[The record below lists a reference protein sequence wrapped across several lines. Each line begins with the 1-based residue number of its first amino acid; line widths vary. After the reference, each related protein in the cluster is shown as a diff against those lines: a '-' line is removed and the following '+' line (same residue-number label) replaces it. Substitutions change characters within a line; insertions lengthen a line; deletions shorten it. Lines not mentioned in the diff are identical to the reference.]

1 MYKMAT
7 PLPKTTLEQWAVLA
21 AVVDQGGYAQA
32 AGALHRSQSAV
43 SYAVSRLQEELDL
56 PLLVL
61 EGRKAVLTP
70 HGQTLLQR
78 ARGILRDLNTLELLA
93 RSLKQGWEPQLTL
106 VVDAAFPRERLLK
119 IVAELQQLCP
129 NTQMQLS
136 DAVLSGAEES
146 ITEGLA
152 DVVVTAHVPKGY
164 FGEFLMDVTFV
175 AVARPEHPLFSVEH
189 ELSFDDLTRHVQV
202 VVRDS
207 GLRSPRDEGWLGAER
222 RCTVSSMEA
231 SLATVDAGLAYAWLP
246 EHVVAESLRNGTLK
260 LLPLVTGK
268 ERRVPLHLVLVQGE
282 VAGPA
287 ARAAIECF
295 QRHIPVSAR
304 ADDALPQ

>member
-1 MYKMAT
+1 MPA
-7 PLPKTTLEQWAVLA
+7 PLPKTNLEQWAVLA

-32 AGALHRSQSAV
+32 AASLHRSQSAV
-43 SYAVSRLQEELDL
+43 SYAVSRLHDELDL
-56 PLLVL
+56 PLLAI

-70 HGQTLLQR
+70 HGQILLQR

-93 RSLKQGWEPQLTL
+93 QSLKQGWEPELTL

-136 DAVLSGAEES
+136 DAILSGAEEA

-152 DVVVTAHVPKGY
+152 DVVVTSHVPNGY
-164 FGEFLMDVTFV
+164 FGEFLVDVTFV
-175 AVARPEHPLFSVEH
+175 AVAWPEHPLFSVGH

-207 GLRSPRDEGWLGAER
+207 GVKHPRDEGWLGAER

-231 SLATVDAGLAYAWLP
+231 SLATVMVGLVFVWLFVF
-246 EHVVAESLRNGTLK
+246 VVVVSLCFGLLNA
-260 LLPLVTGK
+260 LPLATGK

-287 ARAAIECF
+287 ARAAVECF
-295 QRHIPVSAR
+295 QRHMPVTAR
-304 ADDALPQ
+304 EGA

>member
-1 MYKMAT
+1 MAA
-7 PLPKTTLEQWAVLA
+7 PLPKTDLEQWAVLA
-21 AVVDQGGYAQA
+21 AVVDRGGYAQA
-32 AGALHRSQSAV
+32 ATALHRSQSAV

-56 PLLVL
+56 PLLAI

-78 ARGILRDLNTLELLA
+78 ARSILRDLNTLELLA

-136 DAVLSGAEES
+136 DAVLSGAEEA

-152 DVVVTAHVPKGY
+152 DVVVTAHVPNGY
-164 FGEFLMDVTFV
+164 FGEFLVDVTFV
-175 AVARPEHPLFSVEH
+175 AVARPEHPLFAVGH

-207 GLRSPRDEGWLGAER
+207 GVKHPRDEGWLGAER

-231 SLATVDAGLAYAWLP
+231 SLATVKAGLAYAWLP

-260 LLPLVTGK
+260 PLPLVTGK

-287 ARAAIECF
+287 ARAAVECF

-304 ADDALPQ
+304 EGA

>member
-1 MYKMAT
+1 MST
-7 PLPKTTLEQWAVLA
+7 PLPKTSLEQWAVLA

-32 AGALHRSQSAV
+32 ATALHRSQSAV

-56 PLLVL
+56 PLLAI

-70 HGQTLLQR
+70 NGQTLLQR

-136 DAVLSGAEES
+136 DAVLSGAEEA

-152 DVVVTAHVPKGY
+152 DVVVTAHVPNGY
-164 FGEFLMDVTFV
+164 FGEFLVDVTFV
-175 AVARPEHPLFSVEH
+175 AVARPEHPLFALGH

-207 GLRSPRDEGWLGAER
+207 GVKHPRDEGWLGAER

-231 SLATVDAGLAYAWLP
+231 SLATVKAGLAYAWLP
-246 EHVVAESLRNGTLK
+246 EHVVAEALRNGMLK
-260 LLPLVTGK
+260 RLPLATGK

-287 ARAAIECF
+287 ARAAVECF
-295 QRHIPVSAR
+295 QRHMPVAVR
-304 ADDALPQ
+304 EGA